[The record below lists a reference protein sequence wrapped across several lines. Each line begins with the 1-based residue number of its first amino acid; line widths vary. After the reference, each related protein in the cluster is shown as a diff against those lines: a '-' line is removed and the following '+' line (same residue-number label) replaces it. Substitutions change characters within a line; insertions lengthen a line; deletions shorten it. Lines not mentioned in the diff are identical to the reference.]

1 MFATSPYRFPIRICP
16 SKHSLTFPQFR
27 GHPVKSQPT
36 SPRTRRGVVAKCGV
50 PTSPIREH
58 FDVRNDVLS
67 RLVPCAI
74 LARIGEFTL
83 EYDEEALHAG
93 IVPVVAGAA
102 HARGYAVRV
111 EQTLV
116 ARGGILTAAIR
127 VVQEPIRGGPVR
139 ERYGEGTL
147 GQIHGQM
154 VAHRLADHA
163 ARVQIEHDG
172 EIGQT

>member
-1 MFATSPYRFPIRICP
+1 M
-16 SKHSLTFPQFR
+16 
-27 GHPVKSQPT
+27 
-36 SPRTRRGVVAKCGV
+36 
-50 PTSPIREH
+50 
-58 FDVRNDVLS
+58 
-67 RLVPCAI
+67 
-74 LARIGEFTL
+74 
-83 EYDEEALHAG
+83 
-93 IVPVVAGAA
+93 
-102 HARGYAVRV
+102 RV

-127 VVQEPIRGGPVR
+127 MVQEPIRGGPVR